1 MARIPVEM
9 PKLGYDMEAGRIG
22 RWLKG
27 PGDDVRRG
35 DVIAEIE
42 TEKSTVDMEATSSG
56 TVAEIVHD
64 AGAEVAVGEP
74 IAWLEDG
81 S

>member
-1 MARIPVEM
+1 MGGRERGEPVVSKVTTM
-9 PKLGYDMEAGRIG
+9 REA
-22 RWLKG
+22 
-27 PGDDVRRG
+27 
-35 DVIAEIE
+35 
-42 TEKSTVDMEATSSG
+42 
-56 TVAEIVHD
+56 VAEIVHD